1 MADPA
6 IFDIPIEKWTKVATS
21 VKRGNILPLKNISSG
36 GYVQT
41 IRDTGNPTPTDGDY
55 TEAKDFD
62 FAGGIISSAVAI
74 DVYVS
79 VTGDVPG
86 EVRVDL

>member
-6 IFDIPIEKWTKVATS
+6 IFDIPIEVWTKIATS
-21 VKRGNILPLKNISSG
+21 VKRGNILPLKNLSSG

-41 IRDTGNPTPTDGDY
+41 IRDTGNAAPTNGDY

-62 FAGGIISSAVAI
+62 FSGGIISSSIAI

-79 VTGDVPG
+79 VTGEVAG
-86 EVRVDL
+86 KVRVDL